1 MGLQLI
7 ICVETNRKTNSD
19 YIYIKSV
26 IERFFEI
33 GSSYYKLSPVYMD
46 GKGKYASNRVL
57 KDINRLQKKYNAAS
71 DRNDSVVLYCFDT
84 DDYDFNREDAIFLE
98 KARNFCDQAGYK
110 FVWFCKDV
118 EHVFLGKRISDNQ
131 KKREAERFLAQ
142 NRIERIRVDSLQSKA
157 FQIGRSNLCDIL
169 ELFLQYRDK

>member
-7 ICVETNRKTNSD
+7 ICVETNKKTNSD

-33 GSSYYKLSPVYMD
+33 GNSNYKLSPVYMD
-46 GKGKYASNRVL
+46 GKGKYASNGVL
-57 KDINRLQKKYNAAS
+57 KTISSLQKQYKAAS
-71 DRNDSVVLYCFDT
+71 KRNSSIVIYCFDT
-84 DDYDFNREDAIFLE
+84 DDYDCNREDAVFLE
-98 KARNFCDQAGYK
+98 KARVFCDRADYK

-118 EHVFLGKRISDNQ
+118 EQVFLGKRISDNK

-142 NRIERIRVDSLQSKA
+142 NRIEHIRVDSLQSKA
-157 FQIGRSNLCDIL
+157 FQIGRSNLCDVL